1 MLFRSRKMPLPVWLF
16 VFSMMGL
23 QDLCHKISHGLRCL
37 ILHLPGGMSI
47 GSERESGIIV
57 TQHPLGF
64 LMELHHGVWV
74 YISPVTGEG
83 NIYWVSVCL
92 PCSWISR
99 SAASC
104 GMETCRTEVSVFDL
118 ESITSPLGLRTYCLR
133 TE

>member
-1 MLFRSRKMPLPVWLF
+1 MTLNS
-16 VFSMMGL
+16 
-23 QDLCHKISHGLRCL
+23 SHRFIEQIATENST
-37 ILHLPGGMSI
+37 ILVNKEALAIFWNKI
-47 GSERESGIIV
+47 GSRSIIKNN
-57 TQHPLGF
+57 QG
-64 LMELHHGVWV
+64 
-74 YISPVTGEG
+74 
-83 NIYWVSVCL
+83 SVCL